1 MSDKKDEGLRLLKDI
16 RRIEHLIETLTE
28 DIERTYSMLTSTTV
42 KPKELNV
49 QSSGESD
56 PMSSRIITV
65 LEYKEKLEEHISNLC
80 AKKNLAL
87 DILKQMDSEQQIMLT
102 LRYIEGKTIEEV
114 SEELNR
120 SSYYHTWEV
129 LHKAEEQFCEIYASG
144 YTRV

>member
-1 MSDKKDEGLRLLKDI
+1 MADKKDEGLRLLKDI
-16 RRIEHLIETLTE
+16 RHIEHLIETLQE

-42 KPKELNV
+42 KPKEMNV
-49 QSSGESD
+49 QSSGDND
-56 PMSSRIITV
+56 PMSTKIINV
-65 LEYKEKLEEHISNLC
+65 LEYKEKLENYIDDLC
-80 AKKNLAL
+80 KKKEKVL
-87 DILKQMDSEQQIMLT
+87 DVLKQMDSEQQIMLT